1 MSDFEYGPVELF
13 LIGFDGD
20 RPGPA
25 VLDAILELVQADTV
39 RLLDLLFVS
48 RSQEHDLRVI
58 ELDEVADEY
67 GLAGIEIAEVSL
79 AGQEDVED
87 LAGAIAPGTSAA
99 ILVIEHRWVKS
110 FAETLFEAGGRVLHT
125 ERIPA
130 PVVNALVA
138 AVSDAESKEGEQ

>member
-20 RPGPA
+20 RPGTA

-48 RSQEHDLRVI
+48 RSHEDELRVI

-67 GLAGIEIAEVSL
+67 GLAELEIAEVSL
-79 AGQEDVED
+79 AGEEDVED

-110 FAETLFEAGGRVLHT
+110 FAETLFAAGGQVLHT

-138 AVSDAESKEGEQ
+138 AVSAAESNEGEQ